1 MNASFN
7 ISKTDKVKEKELNN
21 WILIPYFSEFNS
33 SNETVS
39 YCNINEPISKFMWP
53 VHVQSLLSKED
64 WQELIV

>member
-53 VHVQSLLSKED
+53 VHVH
-64 WQELIV
+64 